1 MHTIS
6 NTVTRKFINSI
17 DLSNLEIET
26 DSGWQPVTAI
36 HKTVPYDIWSIETSS
51 GLTLDCAD
59 THIVFDEFRNEIF
72 VKDII
77 KNSTRILTTTGPEL
91 VVNVFQQH
99 RQENMFDVTVDHP
112 DHRFYTN
119 GILSHNT
126 TIANALSYALYGQA
140 LTNIK
145 KENLINK
152 INGKGM
158 LVTVEFDINNISYK
172 IERGRKPNVLKL
184 YINGN
189 ERKEEKV
196 DDDAQGDSRETQK
209 FIDQLIGMSH
219 TMFKHLVALNTYAEP
234 FLSMRAAD
242 QREVIEQLLGI
253 TLLSEKAESLKQLN
267 KVIKDQIQSE
277 QYKIEGI
284 KTANEN
290 VQKSINSLLI
300 KSKAWDTKKT
310 ADIEKLANSIAD
322 LESVD
327 IDKELQ
333 AHATLKDWSEKNA
346 KLASLRKQKASYESA
361 LIQAEKTVRK
371 YTQEVT
377 SLADKKCPQCEQELH
392 DHKHQEL
399 VDEAEKNLSD
409 AEQYLTTVINQL
421 DSYQRQID
429 ELADIGSP
437 PVTFYDTE
445 AEALGHMNNLKSL
458 EAAIAARSDE
468 VNPYIEQ
475 IDELKKTAIQ
485 EISWDNINELTKTR
499 DHQEFLLKL
508 LTNKDSFIR
517 KKIIDQNLSYLNKR
531 LGYYIEKLGLPHLVV
546 FQNDLAVEI
555 TNYGQELDFDNL
567 SRGERNRLILSLSFG
582 FRDVWENLYENIN
595 LLFIDELLD
604 SGMDSA
610 GVEAGLGMLKKMAR
624 ERSKNI
630 FLISHKE
637 ELVGRVN
644 NVLRVIKESGFTT
657 YSTSTEI
664 EE

>member
-1 MHTIS
+1 MGI
-6 NTVTRKFINSI
+6 
-17 DLSNLEIET
+17 
-26 DSGWQPVTAI
+26 
-36 HKTVPYDIWSIETSS
+36 
-51 GLTLDCAD
+51 
-59 THIVFDEFRNEIF
+59 
-72 VKDII
+72 II
-77 KNSTRILTTTGPEL
+77 KNITTKNFLSVGNLTQAVNFNKEHLTLVLGSNLDLGGDDAGSKNGTGK
-91 VVNVFQQH
+91 
-99 RQENMFDVTVDHP
+99 
-112 DHRFYTN
+112 
-119 GILSHNT
+119 T

>member
-1 MHTIS
+1 MGI
-6 NTVTRKFINSI
+6 
-17 DLSNLEIET
+17 
-26 DSGWQPVTAI
+26 
-36 HKTVPYDIWSIETSS
+36 
-51 GLTLDCAD
+51 
-59 THIVFDEFRNEIF
+59 
-72 VKDII
+72 II
-77 KNSTRILTTTGPEL
+77 KNITAKNFLSVGNLTQAVNFDKEHLTLVLGSNLDLGGDDAGSKNGTGK
-91 VVNVFQQH
+91 
-99 RQENMFDVTVDHP
+99 
-112 DHRFYTN
+112 
-119 GILSHNT
+119 T

-234 FLSMRAAD
+234 FLSMKAAD

>member
-1 MHTIS
+1 MGI
-6 NTVTRKFINSI
+6 
-17 DLSNLEIET
+17 
-26 DSGWQPVTAI
+26 
-36 HKTVPYDIWSIETSS
+36 
-51 GLTLDCAD
+51 
-59 THIVFDEFRNEIF
+59 
-72 VKDII
+72 II
-77 KNSTRILTTTGPEL
+77 KNITTKNFLSVGNLTQAVNFDKEHLTLVLGSNLDLGGDDAGSKNGTGK
-91 VVNVFQQH
+91 
-99 RQENMFDVTVDHP
+99 
-112 DHRFYTN
+112 
-119 GILSHNT
+119 T

>member
-1 MHTIS
+1 MGI
-6 NTVTRKFINSI
+6 
-17 DLSNLEIET
+17 
-26 DSGWQPVTAI
+26 
-36 HKTVPYDIWSIETSS
+36 
-51 GLTLDCAD
+51 
-59 THIVFDEFRNEIF
+59 
-72 VKDII
+72 II
-77 KNSTRILTTTGPEL
+77 KNITTKNFLSVGNLTQAVNFNKEHLTLVLGSNLDLGGDDAGSKNGTGK
-91 VVNVFQQH
+91 
-99 RQENMFDVTVDHP
+99 
-112 DHRFYTN
+112 
-119 GILSHNT
+119 T

-219 TMFKHLVALNTYAEP
+219 MMFKHLVALNIYAEP

>member
-6 NTVTRKFINSI
+6 NTVTRKFVNSI

-36 HKTVPYDIWSIETSS
+36 HKTVPYDVWSIETSS

-59 THIVFDEFRNEIF
+59 THIIFDENQNEIF
-72 VKDII
+72 VKDVAE
-77 KNSTRILTTTGPEL
+77 NSTKILTKHGAEL
-91 VVNVFQQH
+91 VVKVTRTS
-99 RQENMFDVTVDHP
+99 RQENMFDLTVDHP

-158 LVTVEFDINNISYK
+158 LVTVEFDINNVSYK

-184 YINGN
+184 YVNGA

-196 DDDAQGDSRETQK
+196 EDDAQGDSRETQK

-234 FLSMRAAD
+234 FLSMKAAD

-267 KVIKDQIQSE
+267 KIIKDQIQSE
-277 QYKIEGI
+277 QYKIEGL
-284 KTANEN
+284 KTANDN

-327 IDKELQ
+327 IDKELR

-399 VDEAEKNLSD
+399 VNEAEKNLSD

>member
-1 MHTIS
+1 MGI
-6 NTVTRKFINSI
+6 
-17 DLSNLEIET
+17 
-26 DSGWQPVTAI
+26 
-36 HKTVPYDIWSIETSS
+36 
-51 GLTLDCAD
+51 
-59 THIVFDEFRNEIF
+59 
-72 VKDII
+72 II
-77 KNSTRILTTTGPEL
+77 KNITAKNFLSVGNLTQAVNFDKEHLTLVLGSNLDLGGDDAGSKNGTGK
-91 VVNVFQQH
+91 
-99 RQENMFDVTVDHP
+99 
-112 DHRFYTN
+112 
-119 GILSHNT
+119 T

-234 FLSMRAAD
+234 FLSMKAAD

-346 KLASLRKQKASYESA
+346 KLVSLRKQKASYESA

-458 EAAIAARSDE
+458 ESAIAARLDE
-468 VNPYIEQ
+468 VNPYNEQ
-475 IDELKKTAIQ
+475 IDELRKTAIQ

>member
-1 MHTIS
+1 MGI
-6 NTVTRKFINSI
+6 
-17 DLSNLEIET
+17 
-26 DSGWQPVTAI
+26 
-36 HKTVPYDIWSIETSS
+36 
-51 GLTLDCAD
+51 
-59 THIVFDEFRNEIF
+59 
-72 VKDII
+72 II
-77 KNSTRILTTTGPEL
+77 KNITTKNFLSVGNLTQAVNFNKEHLTLVLGSNLDLGGDDAGSKNGTGK
-91 VVNVFQQH
+91 
-99 RQENMFDVTVDHP
+99 
-112 DHRFYTN
+112 
-119 GILSHNT
+119 T

-234 FLSMRAAD
+234 FLSMKAAD

>member
-1 MHTIS
+1 MGI
-6 NTVTRKFINSI
+6 
-17 DLSNLEIET
+17 
-26 DSGWQPVTAI
+26 
-36 HKTVPYDIWSIETSS
+36 
-51 GLTLDCAD
+51 
-59 THIVFDEFRNEIF
+59 
-72 VKDII
+72 II
-77 KNSTRILTTTGPEL
+77 KNITAKNFLSVGNLTQAVNFDKEHLTLVLGSNLDLGGDDAGSKNGTGK
-91 VVNVFQQH
+91 
-99 RQENMFDVTVDHP
+99 
-112 DHRFYTN
+112 
-119 GILSHNT
+119 T

-158 LVTVEFDINNISYK
+158 LVTVEFDINNVSYK

-234 FLSMRAAD
+234 FLSMKAAD

-604 SGMDSA
+604 PGMDSA

>member
-1 MHTIS
+1 MGI
-6 NTVTRKFINSI
+6 
-17 DLSNLEIET
+17 
-26 DSGWQPVTAI
+26 
-36 HKTVPYDIWSIETSS
+36 
-51 GLTLDCAD
+51 
-59 THIVFDEFRNEIF
+59 
-72 VKDII
+72 II
-77 KNSTRILTTTGPEL
+77 KNITAKNFLSVGNLTQAVNFDKEHLTLVLGSNLDLGGDDAGSKNGTGK
-91 VVNVFQQH
+91 
-99 RQENMFDVTVDHP
+99 
-112 DHRFYTN
+112 
-119 GILSHNT
+119 T

-158 LVTVEFDINNISYK
+158 LVTVEFDINNVSYK

-184 YINGN
+184 YVNGT

-196 DDDAQGDSRETQK
+196 EDDAQGDSRETQK

-234 FLSMRAAD
+234 FLSMKAAD

>member
-1 MHTIS
+1 MGI
-6 NTVTRKFINSI
+6 
-17 DLSNLEIET
+17 
-26 DSGWQPVTAI
+26 
-36 HKTVPYDIWSIETSS
+36 
-51 GLTLDCAD
+51 
-59 THIVFDEFRNEIF
+59 
-72 VKDII
+72 II
-77 KNSTRILTTTGPEL
+77 KNITTKNFLSVGNLTQAVNFNKEHLTLVLGSNLDLGGDDAGSKNGTGK
-91 VVNVFQQH
+91 
-99 RQENMFDVTVDHP
+99 
-112 DHRFYTN
+112 
-119 GILSHNT
+119 T

-158 LVTVEFDINNISYK
+158 LVTVEFDINNVSYK

-234 FLSMRAAD
+234 FLSMKAAD

>member
-1 MHTIS
+1 MGI
-6 NTVTRKFINSI
+6 
-17 DLSNLEIET
+17 
-26 DSGWQPVTAI
+26 
-36 HKTVPYDIWSIETSS
+36 
-51 GLTLDCAD
+51 
-59 THIVFDEFRNEIF
+59 
-72 VKDII
+72 II
-77 KNSTRILTTTGPEL
+77 KNITAKNFLSVGNLTQAVNFDKEHLTLVLGSNLDLGGDDAGSKNGTGK
-91 VVNVFQQH
+91 
-99 RQENMFDVTVDHP
+99 
-112 DHRFYTN
+112 
-119 GILSHNT
+119 T

-158 LVTVEFDINNISYK
+158 LVTVEFDINNVSYK

-184 YINGN
+184 YVNGT

-196 DDDAQGDSRETQK
+196 EDDAQGDSRETQK

-234 FLSMRAAD
+234 FLSMKAAD

-284 KTANEN
+284 KTANDN

-310 ADIEKLANSIAD
+310 SDIEKLANSIAD

-327 IDKELQ
+327 IDKELK
-333 AHATLKDWSEKNA
+333 AHATLKEWSEKNA
-346 KLASLRKQKASYESA
+346 KLVSLRKQKASYESA

-429 ELADIGSP
+429 ELANIGSP

-458 EAAIAARSDE
+458 ESAIAARLDE
-468 VNPYIEQ
+468 VNPYNEQ

>member
-1 MHTIS
+1 MGI
-6 NTVTRKFINSI
+6 
-17 DLSNLEIET
+17 
-26 DSGWQPVTAI
+26 
-36 HKTVPYDIWSIETSS
+36 
-51 GLTLDCAD
+51 
-59 THIVFDEFRNEIF
+59 
-72 VKDII
+72 II
-77 KNSTRILTTTGPEL
+77 KNITAKNFLSVGNLTQAVNFDKEHLTLVLGSNLDLGGDDAGSKNGTGK
-91 VVNVFQQH
+91 
-99 RQENMFDVTVDHP
+99 
-112 DHRFYTN
+112 
-119 GILSHNT
+119 T

-158 LVTVEFDINNISYK
+158 LVTVEFDINNVSYK

-184 YINGN
+184 YVNGT

-196 DDDAQGDSRETQK
+196 EDDAQGDSRETQK

-234 FLSMRAAD
+234 FLSMKAAD

-475 IDELKKTAIQ
+475 INELKKTAIQ

>member
-1 MHTIS
+1 MITIKNITAKNFLS
-6 NTVTRKFINSI
+6 VGNLTQAVNFDKEHLT
-17 DLSNLEIET
+17 LVLGSNL
-26 DSGWQPVTAI
+26 DLGGDDAGS
-36 HKTVPYDIWSIETSS
+36 
-51 GLTLDCAD
+51 
-59 THIVFDEFRNEIF
+59 
-72 VKDII
+72 
-77 KNSTRILTTTGPEL
+77 KNGTGK
-91 VVNVFQQH
+91 
-99 RQENMFDVTVDHP
+99 
-112 DHRFYTN
+112 
-119 GILSHNT
+119 T

-158 LVTVEFDINNISYK
+158 LVTVEFDINNVSYK

-184 YINGN
+184 YVNGT

-196 DDDAQGDSRETQK
+196 EDDAQGDSRETQK

-234 FLSMRAAD
+234 FLSMKAAD

>member
-1 MHTIS
+1 MGI
-6 NTVTRKFINSI
+6 
-17 DLSNLEIET
+17 
-26 DSGWQPVTAI
+26 
-36 HKTVPYDIWSIETSS
+36 
-51 GLTLDCAD
+51 
-59 THIVFDEFRNEIF
+59 
-72 VKDII
+72 II
-77 KNSTRILTTTGPEL
+77 KNITAKNFLSVGNLTQAVNFNKEHLTLVLGSNLDLGGDDAGSKNGTGK
-91 VVNVFQQH
+91 
-99 RQENMFDVTVDHP
+99 
-112 DHRFYTN
+112 
-119 GILSHNT
+119 T

-234 FLSMRAAD
+234 FLSMKAAD

>member
-1 MHTIS
+1 MGI
-6 NTVTRKFINSI
+6 
-17 DLSNLEIET
+17 
-26 DSGWQPVTAI
+26 
-36 HKTVPYDIWSIETSS
+36 
-51 GLTLDCAD
+51 
-59 THIVFDEFRNEIF
+59 
-72 VKDII
+72 II
-77 KNSTRILTTTGPEL
+77 KNITTKNFLSVGNLTQAVNFDKEHLTLVLGSNLDLGGDDAGSKNGTGK
-91 VVNVFQQH
+91 
-99 RQENMFDVTVDHP
+99 
-112 DHRFYTN
+112 
-119 GILSHNT
+119 T

-196 DDDAQGDSRETQK
+196 EDDAQGDSRETQK

-234 FLSMRAAD
+234 FLSMKAAD

-284 KTANEN
+284 KAANEN

-346 KLASLRKQKASYESA
+346 KLVSLRKQKASYESA

-458 EAAIAARSDE
+458 ESAIAARLDE
-468 VNPYIEQ
+468 VNPYNEQ

>member
-1 MHTIS
+1 MGI
-6 NTVTRKFINSI
+6 
-17 DLSNLEIET
+17 
-26 DSGWQPVTAI
+26 
-36 HKTVPYDIWSIETSS
+36 
-51 GLTLDCAD
+51 
-59 THIVFDEFRNEIF
+59 
-72 VKDII
+72 II
-77 KNSTRILTTTGPEL
+77 KNITTKNFLSVGNLTQAVNFNKEHLTLVLGSNLDLGGDDAGSKNGTGK
-91 VVNVFQQH
+91 
-99 RQENMFDVTVDHP
+99 
-112 DHRFYTN
+112 
-119 GILSHNT
+119 T

-234 FLSMRAAD
+234 FLSMKAAD

-310 ADIEKLANSIAD
+310 ADIEKLANSIAN

-458 EAAIAARSDE
+458 ESAIAARSDE